1 MTDVLL
7 LLLGVSAAVSV
18 ALVVVIAARQPA
30 RTFRQIMSN
39 VGHDFLVVVIAARQP
54 ARTVDFSGWYPPDE
68 ISEETAVAL
77 YFDAQWRAVAS

>member
-30 RTFRQIMSN
+30 RT
-39 VGHDFLVVVIAARQP
+39 
-54 ARTVDFSGWYPPDE
+54 VDFTGWYPPDE